1 MGVSSSTPWLV
12 ICFLGSGAAVWAL
25 GVALARAADVIAE
38 RTRLGG
44 VWIGTVLLAGATS
57 LPELGTSLSAVGLGA
72 ADLAVGNLFGSS
84 MANMLILALVDLLLR
99 RERILSRVAFD
110 HALAASLAI
119 ALNALA
125 AVLVIAGPGVA
136 FLRVS
141 PGSVLLFAAYLA
153 ATRALYR
160 HGQRNDAPRIARRA
174 ESDDP
179 GELGRAGRAF
189 ALAALGMLGVAPLFA
204 WSAHEVALVSGLGD
218 TFVGTW
224 AVGLST
230 SLPELVTSLAA
241 VRRGAFDLAVGNLFG
256 SNALNMALLL
266 PLDVVAPGSVFR
278 GLDPAHAASALL
290 AVALMAL
297 GLAAILYRAKRRF
310 GMIEPDSAL
319 VLLTYLLGL
328 WLLYSHGAR

>member
-1 MGVSSSTPWLV
+1 MSPPWLLA
-12 ICFLGSGAAVWAL
+12 CFLGSAAAVWAL
-25 GVALARAADVIAE
+25 GVALARYADVIAE

-57 LPELGTSLSAVGLGA
+57 LPELGTSLSAVGLDA
-72 ADLAVGNLFGSS
+72 ANLAVGNLFGSS
-84 MANMLILALVDLLLR
+84 MANMLILAVVDLLLR
-99 RERILSRVAFD
+99 HERMLSRVAFD

-119 ALNALA
+119 ALNGLA
-125 AVLVIAGPGVA
+125 AVFVLLGPDLAV
-136 FLRVS
+136 LRVS
-141 PGSVLLFAAYLA
+141 PGSVLLFGAYLA
-153 ATRALYR
+153 STRVLYR
-160 HGQRNDAPRIARRA
+160 HGQRDESPARVPADEVA
-174 ESDDP
+174 EAMS
-179 GELGRAGRAF
+179 LGHAARGF
-189 ALAALGMLGVAPLFA
+189 ALAALGLIVVAPAFA
-204 WSAHEVALVSGLGD
+204 WSAHGIALESGLGD

-256 SNALNMALLL
+256 SNALNMALFL
-266 PLDVVAPGSVFR
+266 PLDLLEPGSLFR

-290 AVALMAL
+290 AAVLMAL

-328 WLLYSHGAR
+328 WLLFQHGAAR